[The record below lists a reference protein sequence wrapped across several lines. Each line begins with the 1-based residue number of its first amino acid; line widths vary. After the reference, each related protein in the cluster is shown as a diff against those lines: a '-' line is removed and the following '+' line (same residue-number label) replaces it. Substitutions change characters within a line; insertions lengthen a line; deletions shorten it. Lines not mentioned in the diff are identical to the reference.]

1 MICNHA
7 GIGELCAECPHG
19 KIHERT
25 RHCNYSKCMVYAIAF
40 GEKNKS
46 CLLCELRK
54 DCLKYDELI
63 NGNLPFINLLIKGE
77 DCPQYNKLFIHA
89 KCQ

>member
-1 MICNHA
+1 MICKSA

-19 KIHERT
+19 KNHERT
-25 RHCNYSKCMVYAIAF
+25 RHCNYSKCMVYAAAF

-46 CLLCELRK
+46 CLQCELRDK
-54 DCLKYDELI
+54 CEKFIEIEVDK
-63 NGNLPFINLLIKGE
+63 LPYINLLTKGE
-77 DCPQYNKLFIHA
+77 DCPHYNKLFIYA

>member
-46 CLLCELRK
+46 CLLCELR
-54 DCLKYDELI
+54 DECLKFIDLKV
-63 NGNLPFINLLIKGE
+63 NKLSFINLLTKGE
-77 DCPQYNKLFIHA
+77 ECPQYNKLFIHA